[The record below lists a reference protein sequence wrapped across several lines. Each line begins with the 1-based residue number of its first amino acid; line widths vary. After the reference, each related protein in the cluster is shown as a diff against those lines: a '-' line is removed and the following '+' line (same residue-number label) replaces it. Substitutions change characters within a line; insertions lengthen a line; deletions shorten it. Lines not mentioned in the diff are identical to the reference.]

1 MAGNQGVSH
10 KLEAMITLHR
20 QHNSTAFLPVAAHV
34 ESTFEKVIC
43 TGASTFIIHG
53 DEVVF
58 EQYLGR
64 QSAADDARMVQADTQ
79 FHIASVRKTYIGFAV
94 SYALHYGY
102 IKNID
107 DKVICYLPDL
117 DEPAWKPVT
126 IRHLLTHTHG
136 LKTEEGKTYREF
148 EPGTDWS
155 YKQIGIEA
163 LTRLVKVT
171 TGNSV
176 AEILHE
182 AVFTPLGLSESD
194 WYAEKNERLVDV
206 ILRYEGDEDWRTSES
221 TEGDKMNMYV
231 STRELAYW
239 GYFHLKKGKI
249 NGKQIVPREIIDMAV
264 SLQSPATLHKDAPQN
279 GFLWFVKDLPANKTE
294 IGPLV
299 PEGSYQLLG
308 FTNATVLVI
317 PEKDLVA
324 VRMFNSFG
332 SPEGYDY
339 LEDVRSFG
347 DTVMECVG
355 E

>member
-1 MAGNQGVSH
+1 
-10 KLEAMITLHR
+10 MINLHR
-20 QHNSTAFLPVAAHV
+20 QHNNTAFLPVAEHV
-34 ESTFEKVIC
+34 ENTFGKVIC
-43 TGASTFIIHG
+43 TGASTFIIHR
-53 DEVVF
+53 DSVVF
-58 EQYLGR
+58 EQYIGK
-64 QSAADDARMVQADTQ
+64 QSAAADARLVQADTQ
-79 FHIASVRKTYIGFAV
+79 FHVASVRKTYIGFAV
-94 SYALHYGY
+94 SYALHYRY

-107 DKVICYLPDL
+107 DPITSYLPEL
-117 DEPAWKPVT
+117 EEPAWKPIT

-136 LKTEEGKTYREF
+136 LKKEGGKTFREF
-148 EPGTDWS
+148 EPGTNWS

-163 LTRLVKVT
+163 LTPLVKVT
-171 TGNSV
+171 TKKSV

-182 AVFTPLGLSESD
+182 TVFPPLGFRESD

-239 GYFHLKKGKI
+239 GYLHLKRGKI
-249 NGKQIVPREIIDMAV
+249 DGKQIVPREILYMAV

-279 GFLWFVKDLPANKTE
+279 GFLWFVKDLPGAKTE

-299 PEGSYQLLG
+299 PKRSYQLLG

-317 PEKDLVA
+317 PDEDLVG

-339 LEDVRSFG
+339 LEDIRSFG
-347 DTVMECVG
+347 ETVMMCVN
-355 E
+355 

>member
-1 MAGNQGVSH
+1 
-10 KLEAMITLHR
+10 MINLHR
-20 QHNSTAFLPVAAHV
+20 QHNSPAFLPVAEHV
-34 ESTFEKVIC
+34 ADTFEKVIC
-43 TGASTFIIHG
+43 TGASTFIIHR
-53 DEVVF
+53 DSVVF
-58 EQYLGR
+58 EQYIGK
-64 QSAADDARMVQADTQ
+64 QSAAEDARLVQADTQ
-79 FHIASVRKTYIGFAV
+79 FHVASVRKTYIGFAV

-102 IKNID
+102 IKSID
-107 DKVICYLPDL
+107 DKVTCYLPDL
-117 DEPAWKPVT
+117 DESEWKPVT

-136 LKTEEGKTYREF
+136 LKKEGRNTVCEF

-155 YKQIGIEA
+155 YKQIGVEA

-171 TGNSV
+171 TGKSV

-182 AVFTPLGLSESD
+182 TVFTPLRLRESD

-206 ILRYEGDEDWRTSES
+206 ILRYEEDEDWRTSEG

-264 SLQSPATLHKDAPQN
+264 SLQSPAALHTDAPQN
-279 GFLWFVKDLPANKTE
+279 GFLWFVKDLPATKTE

-299 PEGSYQLLG
+299 PKGSYQLLG

-339 LEDVRSFG
+339 LADVRSFG
-347 DTVMECVG
+347 DMVMKCVG
-355 E
+355 K